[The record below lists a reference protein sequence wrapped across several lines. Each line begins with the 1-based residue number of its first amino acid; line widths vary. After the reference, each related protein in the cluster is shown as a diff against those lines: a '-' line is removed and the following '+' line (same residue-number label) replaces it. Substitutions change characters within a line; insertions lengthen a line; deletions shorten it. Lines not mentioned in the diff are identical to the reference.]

1 MSICNRFVVHTVL
14 ALSAAVTLSGAANA
28 AVSRWDCNLVIP
40 ANTTGYFLNVD
51 AKTYGTSNVTGW
63 DLQIFSG
70 GAAASVVF
78 NAGTAA
84 GIQKW
89 GSPSFQAGNLPMG
102 AVTGPASSFS
112 LGGPYQATFS
122 VAGQTKYEG
131 MWNLN
136 AVNYFGFKFI
146 ATDGFTHYGFGKM
159 TVGANANVRTLNYLE
174 YETVPG
180 VGLVVPAPGALAL
193 AGLCGLA
200 GKRRRR

>member
-14 ALSAAVTLSGAANA
+14 AVSAALTLSGAANA

-40 ANTTGYFLNVD
+40 ASATGYFLNVD

-63 DLQIFSG
+63 DLQISSD
-70 GAAASVVF
+70 GAAASVAF
-78 NAGTAA
+78 IAATGA

-89 GSPSFQAGNLPMG
+89 GSPSFQAGNLP
-102 AVTGPASSFS
+102 VDTFTGPLSTFS

-122 VAGQTKYEG
+122 VAGQTNYEG
-131 MWNLN
+131 MWNFN
-136 AVNYFGFKFI
+136 AVNYFGFKFT
-146 ATDGFTHYGFGKM
+146 ATDGYTHHGFGKM

-193 AGLCGLA
+193 VGLAGLG